1 MARRTKPKRPTTK
14 EKDMSEKIQME
25 QAMEHQEARKSEL
38 YREDGARLFGDQEHE
53 ERVAAIKQEFAATM
67 DAIESSVDEKIASAE
82 ESLLVM
88 ENSDPTD
95 ALTTSELEGANARR
109 PFVSDEAFTLPL
121 DKLVDRCRAVL
132 AQGERPTMFL
142 YALYANQR
150 VGGDAGSA
158 VEEFLEKKY
167 AETTFGRAFGSATG
181 AEGSAKAKAVREVVA
196 ELKAALDPSG
206 EKKRDAARKAVEEAK
221 SLKSDIYFRRRGAR
235 SAGELYLKEKYRR
248 VG

>member
-1 MARRTKPKRPTTK
+1 MFEK
-14 EKDMSEKIQME
+14 EQME
-25 QAMEHQEARKSEL
+25 QAMERQEARRGQL
-38 YREDGARLFGDQEHE
+38 YREDGGRLFGDKEHA
-53 ERVAAIKQEFAATM
+53 EREAAIKQEFNETM
-67 DAIESSVDEKIASAE
+67 DAIESGVDEKIASVE

-132 AQGERPTMFL
+132 AQGDRPTMFL

-150 VGGDAGSA
+150 VGGDAGTPA
-158 VEEFLEKKY
+158 VAYLDKKY
-167 AETTFGRAFGSATG
+167 GETTSGEAFGGIGFATG
-181 AEGSAKAKAVREVVA
+181 AGAEAVREVVA
-196 ELKAALDPSG
+196 ELRRKLDPDG
-206 EKKRDAARKAVEEAK
+206 EKKREAARKAVEESR
-221 SLKSDIYFRRRGAR
+221 SLKDAAYLRRRGAR

-248 VG
+248 AG

>member
-1 MARRTKPKRPTTK
+1 MK
-14 EKDMSEKIQME
+14 EKESMDKAVER
-25 QAMEHQEARKSEL
+25 QEARRGQL

-67 DAIESSVDEKIASAE
+67 DSIESSVDEKIAGAE
-82 ESLLVM
+82 KDLLIA
-88 ENSDPTD
+88 ENADPTD

-121 DKLVDRCRAVL
+121 GKLVDRCRAVL
-132 AQGERPTMFL
+132 AQGDRPTMFL

-150 VGGDAGSA
+150 VGGDAGNPA
-158 VEEFLEKKY
+158 VAYLDKKY
-167 AETTFGRAFGSATG
+167 GETTFGEAFGGIGFATG
-181 AEGSAKAKAVREVVA
+181 AEAEAVREVVA
-196 ELKAALDPSG
+196 ELRRKLDPDG
-206 EKKRDAARKAVEEAK
+206 EKKREAARKAVEESR
-221 SLKSDIYFRRRGAR
+221 SLKKDAYLRRRGAR

>member
-1 MARRTKPKRPTTK
+1 MF
-14 EKDMSEKIQME
+14 EKQQME
-25 QAMEHQEARKSEL
+25 QAMERQEARRGQL
-38 YREDGARLFGDQEHE
+38 YREDGGRLFGDKEHA
-53 ERVAAIKQEFAATM
+53 EREAAIKQEFNETM
-67 DAIESSVDEKIASAE
+67 DAIESGVDEKIASAE

-150 VGGDAGSA
+150 VGGDAGNPA
-158 VEEFLEKKY
+158 VAYLEKKY
-167 AETTFGRAFGSATG
+167 GNGETTFGGETTG
-181 AEGSAKAKAVREVVA
+181 AGAEAVREVVI
-196 ELKAALDPSG
+196 ELQRKLNPSG
-206 EKKRDAARKAVEEAK
+206 AKKGEAARKTLEEAK
-221 SLKSDIYFRRRGAR
+221 SLKSDIYFRRRGVR
-235 SAGELYLKEKYRR
+235 SAGELYLAEKYRR
-248 VG
+248 VS